1 LFSFAV
7 RICCMEIGW
16 FSAGF
21 MPMIMMLR
29 LFRMSF

>member
-1 LFSFAV
+1 M
-7 RICCMEIGW
+7 CCMEIGW

-21 MPMIMMLR
+21 MPMIITLR